1 MAKNR
6 QITVVDRDFNWTAS
20 QDEVASVKFDLYVKS
35 REIQQISDS
44 LKQLML
50 MSVEERQTWLD
61 ENEGM
66 VAELMD
72 SFMDDSVLAMD
83 GLQLDKESMDLSV
96 KLVTEMRNAMD
107 MIHRMLAR
115 NEVKSDS

>member
-1 MAKNR
+1 MAKKR
-6 QITVVDRDFNWTAS
+6 QITVVDRDFNWAAS
-20 QDEVASVKFDLYVKS
+20 KDEVASVKFDLYVKS
-35 REIQQISDS
+35 REIQQISNS
-44 LKQLML
+44 LKRLML
-50 MSVEERQTWLD
+50 LPAEQRQTWLD

-107 MIHRMLAR
+107 MIHRMFSRDDA
-115 NEVKSDS
+115 KSS